1 MSIKNSTLRRRTKEL
16 TECADDAR
24 EYQLFG
30 YELKELGS
38 LIVSMAIHMGNLQRK
53 IDSQVKHI
61 KDLNEKLIDRKT
73 EPQTSGL
80 VWTEDAIKNEPKSY
94 TTWASTDEPQT
105 YITEDRDTQ
114 ILDAWQVH
122 HRASTTAVEDEP

>member
-73 EPQTSGL
+73 EPQTNADQHIQHVES
-80 VWTEDAIKNEPKSY
+80 VEQTE
-94 TTWASTDEPQT
+94 
-105 YITEDRDTQ
+105 
-114 ILDAWQVH
+114 AWQ
-122 HRASTTAVEDEP
+122 EPFETDCSWK